1 MSEEPA
7 DPVDGDDVPDDVAE
21 RARALADEL
30 ADGRTL
36 LLDDDERVRLSF
48 TRIDTLTT
56 CARKFRYAY
65 VDRLPSLPSPTL
77 SFGTSIHAVL
87 EWLHDRKTT
96 VVPDEAELLGALYD
110 RWDASGYVDE
120 PRQKQLDDYEQARVV
135 LRSYRE
141 RLLRE
146 GLRVPVGTE
155 VPFRFAVG
163 DGVLVGSIDRIDADA
178 DGALHVVDYKTS
190 RRAKT
195 RRQVAGSLQ
204 LAIYALACQ
213 ELYGRLPATVTL
225 DFVLVGLPVAVDV
238 ADLDL
243 DAARRSVADAVAA
256 VRSGL
261 ATDAWAPT
269 PNRLCDWCDF
279 RAICPSYQG
288 EGPDVHGAAVRE
300 LDRLRRSIVR
310 DAERLRALEAA
321 VERLGSELER

>member
-1 MSEEPA
+1 MSDLDGAAAGTPE
-7 DPVDGDDVPDDVAE
+7 DVDDLDVDAIVAAVGANGGRPLVDDQ
-21 RARALADEL
+21 
-30 ADGRTL
+30 G
-36 LLDDDERVRLSF
+36 RVRLSF
-48 TRIDTLTT
+48 TRIDTLQQ
-56 CARKFRYAY
+56 CPRKFHYAY
-65 VDRLPSLPSPTL
+65 VDRLPSAPAPQL

-87 EWLHDRKTT
+87 EWVHDRKHPVLPSEEETLARLHE
-96 VVPDEAELLGALYD
+96 V
-110 RWDASGYVDE
+110 WDTSGYADS
-120 PRQKQLDDYEQARVV
+120 PREEQVAAYRHAQGILRRTISRLAQEGFRLPAATEAWFELPFPDAVV
-135 LRSYRE
+135 
-141 RLLRE
+141 
-146 GLRVPVGTE
+146 
-155 VPFRFAVG
+155 
-163 DGVLVGSIDRIDADA
+163 VGSIDRVDADD

-225 DFVLVGLPVAVDV
+225 DFVLVGLPVTVDV

-243 DAARRSVADAVAA
+243 DAARRSVADAVAS
-256 VRSGL
+256 VRTGL